1 MITSFE
7 VSFEHTLQPSS
18 YPHYQIKMNPKV
30 YLAVAL
36 TACAVNSAVAL
47 FGTSVGLTAASVG
60 TGVGLTGSLNGA
72 AVGTT
77 ALLSG
82 SGILVG
88 AGILGLKALAVASVL
103 GRQKRST
110 DEESELAFVPIAVS
124 EPAACY
130 KRFICDLA
138 TGSMPKSEN
147 DVILALFN
155 KPTSAESP
163 KFAFAE
169 AATLGKV
176 SRQVRT
182 CEVRYSCPLS
192 GAQISKLFN

>member
-1 MITSFE
+1 MAR
-7 VSFEHTLQPSS
+7 
-18 YPHYQIKMNPKV
+18 KKR
-30 YLAVAL
+30 
-36 TACAVNSAVAL
+36 
-47 FGTSVGLTAASVG
+47 AAEE
-60 TGVGLTGSLNGA
+60 
-72 AVGTT
+72 
-77 ALLSG
+77 
-82 SGILVG
+82 
-88 AGILGLKALAVASVL
+88 
-103 GRQKRST
+103 T
-110 DEESELAFVPIAVS
+110 DLAFVPIAVS
-124 EPAACY
+124 EPEACY

-155 KPTSAESP
+155 KPTSSESP

>member
-1 MITSFE
+1 MGTQS
-7 VSFEHTLQPSS
+7 TWA
-18 YPHYQIKMNPKV
+18 HYQIKMNPKV
-30 YLAVAL
+30 YLALAL

-47 FGTSVGLTAASVG
+47 FGTSVGLTASSVG
-60 TGVGLTGSLNGA
+60 TG
-72 AVGTT
+72 
-77 ALLSG
+77 
-82 SGILVG
+82 
-88 AGILGLKALAVASVL
+88 LGLKALAVASVL
-103 GRQKRST
+103 GNSRGKRST
-110 DEESELAFVPIAVS
+110 DEESDLAFVPIAAT

-138 TGSMPKSEN
+138 TGSVPKSEN

-155 KPTSAESP
+155 KPTSADSP

-169 AATLGKV
+169 AATLGKI

>member
-1 MITSFE
+1 MGTSFE
-7 VSFEHTLQPSS
+7 VSFEHTLQTSS

-47 FGTSVGLTAASVG
+47 FGTGVGLTA
-60 TGVGLTGSLNGA
+60 SLNGA

-110 DEESELAFVPIAVS
+110 DEESELAFVPIAVT